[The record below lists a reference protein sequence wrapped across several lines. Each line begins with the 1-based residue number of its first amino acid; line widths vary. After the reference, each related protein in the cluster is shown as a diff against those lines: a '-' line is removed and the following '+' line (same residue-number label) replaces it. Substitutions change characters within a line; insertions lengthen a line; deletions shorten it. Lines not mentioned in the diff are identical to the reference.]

1 VIKNA
6 ILKASLDAVIVMD
19 HEGCFVEFNP
29 AAEAM
34 FGFSHDEVVGKPLA
48 DFIVPERLRESHRAG
63 LARYLATRSG
73 PVVNQHVELPALRAN
88 GEEFPVEI
96 AIVPVEESEPPLF
109 AGFLRD
115 ITERK
120 REEQRRQFV
129 TDELAHRGKNL
140 LAVVHAVASRTL
152 AEGRPVE
159 QARDLLLR
167 RLGALA
173 RSQAALVAD
182 GFEGVAIA
190 DIVRMELEGFAGN
203 LEANGPE
210 VKLKPRAAQTLSL
223 IVHELATNAAK
234 HGALSR
240 DGGRVV
246 LQWQVDGDD
255 DAARLKLRWQ
265 EQDGPPVSTPSRLG
279 FGRMLLEQVAAHDFE
294 TQPVITF
301 ASSGLIY
308 ELDAPLAAVLAD
320 GAGLGVKLGTGD

>member
-1 VIKNA
+1 
-6 ILKASLDAVIVMD
+6 M
-19 HEGCFVEFNP
+19 
-29 AAEAM
+29 
-34 FGFSHDEVVGKPLA
+34 
-48 DFIVPERLRESHRAG
+48 
-63 LARYLATRSG
+63 G

-96 AIVPVEESEPPLF
+96 AIVPVEASEPPLF

-115 ITERK
+115 ITQRK
-120 REEQRRQFV
+120 RDEQRRQFV

-152 AEGRPVE
+152 GRGRPME

-173 RSQAALVAD
+173 RSQSALAAD

-190 DIVRMELEGFAGN
+190 DIARMELEGFGAN
-203 LEANGPE
+203 LDTDGPE

-223 IVHELATNAAK
+223 IVHELATNAVK
-234 HGALSR
+234 HGAFSR

-246 LQWQVDGDD
+246 LRWRVDGDG

-265 EQDGPPVSTPSRLG
+265 EEGGPPVSAPARLG

-301 ASSGLIY
+301 APTGLVY
-308 ELDAPLAAVLAD
+308 ELDAPLSAVLSD
-320 GAGLGVKLGTGD
+320 GAD